1 MAGLVL
7 QGRMLVE
14 GTAVAPIHLLKA
26 PLSLW
31 GGLDPETGKIIDQ
44 RHPNVGEIVTGKVMT
59 LTAGRGSSSASSIL
73 LEAVRQKKGPAAIIL
88 AEMDGI
94 LTLGAAVAKEMY
106 DDAPPVVVLNKA
118 DFDLLTHNTMVAIES
133 NGLIRTIDN

>member
-1 MAGLVL
+1 MAAITI
-7 QGRMLVE
+7 QGRSLVE

-31 GGLDPETGKIIDQ
+31 GGLNPESGEIIDQ

-73 LEAVRQKKGPAAIIL
+73 LEAVRQKRGPAAIIL

-94 LTLGAAVAKEMY
+94 LTLGAADAKEMY
-106 DDAPPVVVLNKA
+106 DDAPAVVVIDKESFQKLSDGMK
-118 DFDLLTHNTMVAIES
+118 VSIEED
-133 NGLIRTIDN
+133 GKITIIG